1 MIRLLLHDTTSVG
14 NGLEHSLLLRF
25 RGLREETLTSG
36 FLTPHKVAPNG
47 DLEIASGAFVFDWSN
62 LDVLESV
69 FDQLLCGVIMTPVT
83 SAATILNGDRNGAR
97 TTNSIIHLFLDVW
110 FSFIEESLASGLF
123 APHKLALHLDFKV
136 SGLTLVLDCNNF
148 RVCKFLLD

>member
-110 FSFIEESLASGLF
+110 FSFIEE
-123 APHKLALHLDFKV
+123 
-136 SGLTLVLDCNNF
+136 
-148 RVCKFLLD
+148 